1 MTAVLHKLV
10 FAKNNNNMSVSHGN
24 YVSANFRHDTDE
36 LEYDLKKN
44 YTNLD
49 KDLPT

>member
-24 YVSANFRHDTDE
+24 YVSVNFRHDTDE
-36 LEYDLKKN
+36 LEYDLKKK
-44 YTNLD
+44 LH
-49 KDLPT
+49 KS